1 MPSECV
7 NYLRPPGYRHVDASA
22 VETGAK
28 TCKRCRIFSSI
39 VIETQPERTSGVN
52 NSETALWRGGSLD
65 WFIFPAA
72 VSDFAASSFI
82 IRSLLTIN
90 PEVGD
95 SSSRR
100 REISLETAARPV
112 GLETKATV
120 KVVNDDNL

>member
-1 MPSECV
+1 MKQH
-7 NYLRPPGYRHVDASA
+7 NG
-22 VETGAK
+22 G
-28 TCKRCRIFSSI
+28 
-39 VIETQPERTSGVN
+39 G
-52 NSETALWRGGSLD
+52 GGSLD

-95 SSSRR
+95 SSWRR

-112 GLETKATV
+112 GLETKTTV
-120 KVVNDDNL
+120 KVVNDNL